1 MALDTYA
8 NLKTA
13 IINFSGRDDLTDVL
27 DDFIDM
33 AESEMYGNKT
43 QALRTREMESRNEY
57 TLSTADRYLAIPDN
71 FIQMRQ
77 MRIQV
82 GEYECP
88 MTSHTPGSLTVY
100 PGIGIPKNFAVSNQI
115 EFEIVPDSDYT
126 VEIQYYEKPLP
137 LSSSNT
143 TNSILTNYPNIYLF
157 GALWALYIFASEE
170 EKAEYQYT
178 KFMDAIYGANAEA
191 DKGRYGASPAIKTAG
206 YVP

>member
-1 MALDTYA
+1 
-8 NLKTA
+8 
-13 IINFSGRDDLTDVL
+13 
-27 DDFIDM
+27 M

-43 QALRTREMESRNEY
+43 QALRTRDMESRNEY

-88 MTSHTPGSLTVY
+88 MESHTPGSLTVY
-100 PGIGIPKNFAVSNQI
+100 PGIGIPKNFAVSDQI